1 MRAYCTRRLSMI
13 LGWASG
19 SAVTLPLQ
27 PNHKPPWVWNA
38 SRTATA
44 RPPAAPLPVGS
55 GAATR
60 FETTTRRGK
69 RLLRCTPPR
78 SVADAKGV
86 GQIGQ
91 QRRSVRCQHLV
102 PAAVAKAQEQA
113 TACSRAMLSSRA
125 RPDPSKGANDR
136 WRNFVAAFKGDE
148 LSVRRPR
155 LGCRTLGELRRSR
168 RAGWDVAPS
177 QECERPASLHF
188 RSRSLCRSSRRSAA
202 ARCSGFH
209 MRHLS
214 PTQVPHKE
222 S

>member
-27 PNHKPPWVWNA
+27 PNHNTAMGLERLAHRDRKAARGSLAARVGNGHTVRDHNETRQPPSPVH
-38 SRTATA
+38 
-44 RPPAAPLPVGS
+44 PA
-55 GAATR
+55 
-60 FETTTRRGK
+60 
-69 RLLRCTPPR
+69 R

-102 PAAVAKAQEQA
+102 PAGVAKAQEQA

-148 LSVRRPR
+148 LSVHRPR

-202 ARCSGFH
+202 AQCSGFH

-214 PTQVPHKE
+214 PTQVSHKE